1 MSNVDS
7 LHEEGIK
14 AYQQGDFEKS
24 DACFN
29 KLLTLYRDAE
39 DVENQ
44 VSTLTFLGEIQ
55 RAAGSLSA
63 SLRYYDQ
70 VEELL
75 ATETSGFHFAKLQN
89 RRAAT
94 YFELRDLDKA
104 LRLSRKS
111 QMIVRQIK
119 GNLDLITSNLSIQ
132 GACFRDLG
140 QNDSAL
146 WCIRGAMHV
155 AKREGHSAEYITS
168 LYNMAWYYDKANVLD
183 SMFFYARK
191 IISLSRG
198 ADERARI
205 PMAYTL
211 VSDYYARKGEYDLAL
226 KYFKRNSEVKDSIL
240 DAETKARF
248 DEISAEHNR
257 VFQEGERRLLNEK
270 NRSARHLLVFAF
282 LSTAFVLIG
291 LWVYMR
297 KSRFYKELSQL
308 LKKQKV
314 ELDHKNSELEKTN
327 SVKNKLLS
335 VVAHDFKNPLNSLE
349 GLISMYMQ
357 GDIDDEV
364 FSVYLAKLHG
374 QVVNTQ
380 ELLDSL
386 IIWSRS
392 QLKGIEVHT
401 SEFQLE
407 TELTKE
413 LKLLQPMA
421 KAKGIHLEE
430 QFDESGIV
438 NSDKEILRFICRNL
452 LTNAIKFTKVGGKVK
467 ITSTVDKGTLNID
480 VTDTGI
486 GMDAKKLANLFSMN
500 EQNTYGTKNEKG
512 FGLGLNL
519 CKEFAEHLKG
529 TLTAKSKEGEGSS
542 FLLRIPV

>member
-1 MSNVDS
+1 MYN
-7 LHEEGIK
+7 EGVK

-24 DACFN
+24 DAYFN
-29 KLLTLYRDAE
+29 ELLTLYRDNEDIEAE
-39 DVENQ
+39 

-55 RAAGSLSA
+55 RAAGSLSS
-63 SLRYYDQ
+63 SLHYYDQ

-75 ATETSGFHFAKLQN
+75 GSETSGFHYAKLLN

-94 YFELRDLDKA
+94 YFELRDFVKS

-111 QMIVRQIK
+111 QGIARKI
-119 GNLDLITSNLSIQ
+119 GGHLDLITSNLSIQ
-132 GACFRDLG
+132 GACYRDLG

-155 AKREGHSAEYITS
+155 AQKEGHSAEYITS
-168 LYNMAWYYDKANVLD
+168 LYNMAWYYDKASELD
-183 SMFFYARK
+183 SMFFYAQK
-191 IISLSRG
+191 IISLSGG

-211 VSDYYARKGEYDLAL
+211 VSDYHARMGQYDLAL

-240 DAETKARF
+240 NAETKARF
-248 DEISAEHNR
+248 DEMSAENNR

-270 NRSARHLLVFAF
+270 NRSANQLIVFAF
-282 LSTAFVLIG
+282 LSTALVLIG
-291 LWVYMR
+291 LWVYVR
-297 KSRFYKELSQL
+297 KSRFYKQLSQL

-314 ELDHKNSELEKTN
+314 ELDEKNSELEKTN

-349 GLISMYMQ
+349 GLITMYMQ
-357 GDIDDEV
+357 GDIEDDV
-364 FSVYLAKLHG
+364 FTVYLDKLHG

-392 QLKGIEVHT
+392 QLKGIEVH
-401 SEFQLE
+401 SAEFQLE

-413 LKLLQPMA
+413 LKLLKPMA
-421 KAKGIHLEE
+421 KAKGIQLEE
-430 QFDESGIV
+430 QFGEESMV

-452 LTNAIKFTKVGGKVK
+452 LTNAIKFTQDGGKVK
-467 ITSTVDKGTLNID
+467 ITSIVEKGTLNID

-486 GMDAKKLANLFSMN
+486 GMDSSKLANLFSMN
-500 EQNTYGTKNEKG
+500 DQNTYGTKNEKG

-529 TLTAKSKEGEGSS
+529 TLTAKSTKGEGSS